1 MTKRPPNCSTWRYAT
16 LLRNGPTS
24 RCWIGPRRLTASAF
38 STRAACRP
46 TNRVGVDRR
55 RVETKMGYGNRGKTN
70 YVFPPFPQPR
80 LPIEKLHS
88 AVYTKYL
95 TPPCARP
102 VDAGPKP
109 RDQNSTAATQTRSYR
124 SSDQRR
130 LSL

>member
-95 TPPCARP
+95 TPPH
-102 VDAGPKP
+102 
-109 RDQNSTAATQTRSYR
+109 
-124 SSDQRR
+124 SDQFGLNLNQTGLQRH
-130 LSL
+130 LFDAHPDQFGL